1 MTVDRVTAWCQDV
14 DKNGN
19 WREVRSDR
27 RQLRASA
34 VSQEREDK
42 GSAGGGGD
50 CNNRGGGALQPDA
63 SKGPPRTKEEA
74 EAQTDSF
81 YVRDFMSDR
90 RIEKAL
96 IMRDKLCPLCGGVE
110 RPAAGQQK
118 CSGSKHCRFLE
129 KLGLV
134 VRDASSASPADGG
147 DSGSGGDD
155 NVQANATVPLRPGCW
170 TTRCLARSPAPATS
184 GRVSFAPADGL
195 PLVSYTTLVSLPPL
209 VAALLASPPDHA
221 SPLSATPR
229 R

>member
-42 GSAGGGGD
+42 GSAGGGGN

-96 IMRDKLCPLCGGVE
+96 RCDKLCPLCGWVE
-110 RPAAGQQK
+110 RPAAGQ
-118 CSGSKHCRFLE
+118 
-129 KLGLV
+129 
-134 VRDASSASPADGG
+134 
-147 DSGSGGDD
+147 
-155 NVQANATVPLRPGCW
+155 
-170 TTRCLARSPAPATS
+170 
-184 GRVSFAPADGL
+184 
-195 PLVSYTTLVSLPPL
+195 
-209 VAALLASPPDHA
+209 
-221 SPLSATPR
+221 
-229 R
+229 